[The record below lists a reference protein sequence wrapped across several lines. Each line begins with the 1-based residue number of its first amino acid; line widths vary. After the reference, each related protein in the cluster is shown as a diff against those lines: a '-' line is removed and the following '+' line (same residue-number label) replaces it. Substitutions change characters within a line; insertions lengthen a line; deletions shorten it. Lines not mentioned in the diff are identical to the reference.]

1 MINPQGGAT
10 MRHLFTLAALAVLVL
25 SVGWAQ
31 MDFNPNAP
39 PIEGA
44 APPADNP
51 LTIVATW
58 ATMAPSPVPNSRS
71 CVAYIEVSGVPYVY
85 QFGGGSLFNEV
96 ARYNIS
102 TNSWT
107 SGFTTIPVNISSGT
121 AITVGDSTIYIF
133 GGESGGGLG
142 RTVRYNVYTNTWT
155 TLAPMLTLVTDA
167 AVVKY
172 RDTLVYVI
180 GGGDGLF
187 GTTVFNSVQ
196 LYNIRTNTYT
206 SAGTYPIAA
215 AMMGFGIYK
224 DTIIVAGGWTG
235 AAATP
240 SAYKGIINPAN
251 PTQITWTA
259 LPNYPVDPTG
269 VTRIASSFVARNTGG
284 GILFSGGAIGGATLT
299 NQSYLWDLCNGNW
312 AVLPVLPLARSN
324 MKAATARGDSVAY
337 VVAGFTTAGTGQTDR
352 ITFSQIDGSCI
363 VSGSGPLNAFNLQ
376 TPPPGTTITTL
387 AGSTTPVS
395 STWDTSAAGASYKWI
410 FGAPVVPPR
419 LFTLPTTTN
428 ALNTTLGAL
437 DAVLAGAGLQ
447 QGDSVIGQW
456 DVWAFRNNPPQNDS
470 LKSTNGPR
478 AIILKRGRPALNAFN
493 LVSPASGTTVTTN
506 PISTTPI
513 NFVWRKS
520 GDGVNYRWKFA
531 TPTFAGTVRLNI
543 PTALDTFATFRTS
556 QLDSLI
562 AGLGVATGDSITG
575 QWRAYAYSG
584 TDSLASAQT
593 FNVTFKRGSIP
604 CLANFTVTRTTGI
617 TYNTISTTGTSFAG
631 WRNTT
636 SIDDNR
642 SNSTPIGFNF
652 NYIGVDYTS
661 FSASTNGFMDLSS
674 SAATGSGTAAYGYQ
688 NTQFTATT
696 GTLLAMGPLY
706 DDLIFPTGTAQTN
719 MMRYQLD
726 GTAPNRVLTVEW
738 IGVRQF
744 ASSTVGNMN
753 FQVKLYETSN
763 KIEFVYGPMDPG
775 TGTMSYTI
783 GLNGPTMS
791 GTPGL
796 CELLTQQTANTA
808 TFSNIPQNALVTAPE
823 SNTMISFTLGT
834 SSVEPVPG
842 VLPSEFTLS
851 QNYPNPFNPATRFQY
866 SVPEQATISLKVYN
880 LLGQEVVT
888 LFSGAQNPGQF
899 EATWDGRSS
908 SGVQVSSGV
917 YFYRMEAKS
926 ASTGSV
932 FVSQK
937 KMLLLK

>member
-493 LVSPASGTTVTTN
+493 LVSPASGTTVETN
-506 PISTTPI
+506 ANLTTPI
-513 NFVWRKS
+513 SFIWRKS
-520 GDGVNYRWKFA
+520 GDGTTYRWKFA

-543 PTALDTFATFRTS
+543 PTGVDSFATFRS
-556 QLDSLI
+556 NQLDSLI
-562 AGLGVATGDSITG
+562 AGLGVAQGDSITG

-584 TDSLASAQT
+584 ADSLASAQT
-593 FNVTFKRGSIP
+593 FNVTFRRAVPPLIL
-604 CLANFTVTRTTGI
+604 LANPGPANNGGSATWAMFLDLIAGPQRVTITNMTTA
-617 TYNTISTTGTSFAG
+617 STAAA
-631 WRNTT
+631 
-636 SIDDNR
+636 
-642 SNSTPIGFNF
+642 
-652 NYIGVDYTS
+652 
-661 FSASTNGFMDLSS
+661 SASYSIEFLTR
-674 SAATGSGTAAYGYQ
+674 
-688 NTQFTATT
+688 
-696 GTLLAMGPLY
+696 
-706 DDLIFPTGTAQTN
+706 TGTALGGPVTGGPGSSTAGWTSVGTVPVTQGSVASGVSLLFETPAISIN
-719 MMRYQLD
+719 PGDTVGVAMRFNAVGPRYVT
-726 GTAPNRVLTVEW
+726 GTAGNITYSDANLRLVT
-738 IGVRQF
+738 GDVRSVPF
-744 ASSTVGNMN
+744 TTTGSWFSPRLLVGEIRYSLGTTD
-753 FQVKLYETSN
+753 VKNY
-763 KIEFVYGPMDPG
+763 
-775 TGTMSYTI
+775 
-783 GLNGPTMS
+783 
-791 GTPGL
+791 
-796 CELLTQQTANTA
+796 QQEIPA
-808 TFSNIPQNALVTAPE
+808 TFV
-823 SNTMISFTLGT
+823 
-834 SSVEPVPG
+834 
-842 VLPSEFTLS
+842 LS
-851 QNYPNPFNPATRFQY
+851 QNYPNPFNPSTAIRFGLPQQ
-866 SVPEQATISLKVYN
+866 STVTLKVFN
-880 LLGQEVVT
+880 LLGQEVAV
-888 LFSGAQNPGQF
+888 LVSGVQNAGSF
-899 EATWDGRSS
+899 EATWDGRNN
-908 SGVQVSSGV
+908 SGAQVSTGV
-917 YFYRMEAKS
+917 YFYRFEA
-926 ASTGSV
+926 TPVNGSNS
-932 FVSQK
+932 FVSLK